1 MNARELA
8 PAAAP
13 AHAVTVYAGRR
24 DWWHVPT
31 SPLRHTGPAR
41 VALGIDAA
49 DVTGIGVWAMPD
61 LTDLPPRAQLEALD
75 ALGGSALLCALKVDT
90 SIRGWREHHA
100 IELLDELLG
109 DALWVAAVERPFGTK
124 TRWVDGRRM
133 RVGSEPT
140 AAQRYWLGAV
150 DALARAR
157 HVAARAAKDPAR
169 PAGRYYSPTVLRPVG
184 NEWRAPI
191 GVRAVAGDYK
201 AGAVRWLL
209 LHGRHVPEHN
219 AAEGACIAA
228 YAARACTSPRVPQ
241 QRSAPVDVR
250 FVI

>member
-150 DALARAR
+150 DALILPGGESTAISNLLEKEEERSNVGDLVKKGGIGGFLYLEVLDAER
-157 HVAARAAKDPAR
+157 GLFQAELDAIDAQRQRLSA
-169 PAGRYYSPTVLRPVG
+169 TVEL
-184 NEWRAPI
+184 
-191 GVRAVAGDYK
+191 YK
-201 AGAVRWLL
+201 ALGGGWQ
-209 LHGRHVPEHN
+209 
-219 AAEGACIAA
+219 AAQ
-228 YAARACTSPRVPQ
+228 P
-241 QRSAPVDVR
+241 
-250 FVI
+250 

>member
-133 RVGSEPT
+133 RALLAAAPDLLAAIERLLDEESPFITDIDSCECGTAENGSVC
-140 AAQRYWLGAV
+140 AHMQ
-150 DALARAR
+150 
-157 HVAARAAKDPAR
+157 AARAIAKAKGEQ
-169 PAGRYYSPTVLRPVG
+169 A
-184 NEWRAPI
+184 
-191 GVRAVAGDYK
+191 K
-201 AGAVRWLL
+201 
-209 LHGRHVPEHN
+209 
-219 AAEGACIAA
+219 
-228 YAARACTSPRVPQ
+228 
-241 QRSAPVDVR
+241 
-250 FVI
+250 